1 VQRFRV
7 RGALEGNALSGE
19 EIMSQFHFN
28 GFNGIVTEVGSDYIE
43 VNVKGFTKVDKLI
56 DTETSAEDV
65 QTSCG

>member
-1 VQRFRV
+1 
-7 RGALEGNALSGE
+7 
-19 EIMSQFHFN
+19 MSQFHFN
-28 GFNGIVTEVGSDYIE
+28 GFNGIVSEVGSDYIE